1 MDALILLSMLAGI
14 ILFFVLF
21 FKIVDFFMKRYY
33 DKKNAKGRRAYPAFY
48 HTYETYSSTISEQC
62 RLEHDQREIME
73 KIEAEQAIMN
83 CFPLGPDHDAH
94 SKKVDELRYSYLC
107 KQGSID
113 IKKMERREL
122 ATKLNALPKPER
134 FNYVYH

>member
-1 MDALILLSMLAGI
+1 MDTLISLSILSGI

-21 FKIVDFFMKRYY
+21 FTEFDSFMKRYY
-33 DKKNAKGRRAYPAFY
+33 DRKNAKERRAYPAFY
-48 HTYETYSSTISEQC
+48 RTYETYNNTISEQC

-73 KIEAEQAIMN
+73 KIEAEQAIIN

-94 SKKVDELRYSYLC
+94 SKKVEELRYSYLC

-113 IKKMERREL
+113 IKKMERKEL
-122 ATKLNALPKPER
+122 ATKLNALPKPEHS
-134 FNYVYH
+134 NDVYH